1 MSVVSASPRSP
12 YRSRPGLGKPRGRLG
27 RLDKSDPMC
36 IIAAGP
42 VTDLDRP
49 RMDNVVESLTAASPS
64 VLHGELSGLVS
75 ALEWVTAGIDIVSI
89 VVMLVGAARFILGF
103 AAAEFAGDAERRVRG
118 IDAERAQ
125 LGRYILAGLE
135 LLIVSDIIHTAL
147 SLALSD
153 LVFLGLLVLIRSAIS
168 FFLDREIGEIR
179 AEMDRA
185 G

>member
-1 MSVVSASPRSP
+1 
-12 YRSRPGLGKPRGRLG
+12 
-27 RLDKSDPMC
+27 
-36 IIAAGP
+36 
-42 VTDLDRP
+42 
-49 RMDNVVESLTAASPS
+49 MDSVVESLTAASPS

-89 VVMLVGAARFILGF
+89 VVMLIGAARFILGF
-103 AAAEFAGDAERRVRG
+103 VAAEFSRDSAARLRG
-118 IDAERAQ
+118 IDVQRAQ

-147 SLALSD
+147 SLALTD

-168 FFLDREIGEIR
+168 FFLDREISEIR
-179 AEMDRA
+179 AEMDRP